1 MYDTNSRDTRRRSRN
16 RSGSREWSR
25 ERRERRAEQQEVGQQ
40 LQMISLT
47 RWPPTPTPLAFVLR
61 LVIYFINNKMLSA
74 TRRGE
79 GEGGELAAFCAGC
92 GLLCARR
99 RHRHR
104 RATWCSMRRQQVA
117 GPVRWAYCAKKKIN
131 CVRTHNRAM
140 NQNHTS
146 WLYIDI
152 RLANECPPPA
162 PVSLTQVE
170 ATCGLRALCKC
181 KWEQTSCGACPD
193 SEVACHPQLEPQ
205 IAATINR
212 TMQIEQ

>member
-1 MYDTNSRDTRRRSRN
+1 MR
-16 RSGSREWSR
+16 
-25 ERRERRAEQQEVGQQ
+25 RRAEQQEVGQQ

-74 TRRGE
+74 TRRG
-79 GEGGELAAFCAGC
+79 GEESGERRGEQQSAACCAGC

-99 RHRHR
+99 RHRQS
-104 RATWCSMRRQQVA
+104 RATWCSMQRQQVA

-152 RLANECPPPA
+152 RLANECPPPLCTFLRWMP
-162 PVSLTQVE
+162 PVAYVRY
-170 ATCGLRALCKC
+170 ANAKR
-181 KWEQTSCGACPD
+181 EQTSCGACPD

>member
-1 MYDTNSRDTRRRSRN
+1 MYDTNSRDTRCRSRN
-16 RSGSREWSR
+16 RSGSRE
-25 ERRERRAEQQEVGQQ
+25 RRRTAEQQEVGQQ

-74 TRRGE
+74 TRRGGE
-79 GEGGELAAFCAGC
+79 EIGEESGSRLHAAQAVGYCVPEGGTDM
-92 GLLCARR
+92 
-99 RHRHR
+99 
-104 RATWCSMRRQQVA
+104 ATWCSMQRRQVA

-152 RLANECPPPA
+152 RLANECQPPPPA
-162 PVSLTQVE
+162 LFLSGCHLWPMCAMQMQNGSKPVVGHAPIRRSP
-170 ATCGLRALCKC
+170 ATHNWSHK
-181 KWEQTSCGACPD
+181 
-193 SEVACHPQLEPQ
+193 
-205 IAATINR
+205 
-212 TMQIEQ
+212 

>member
-1 MYDTNSRDTRRRSRN
+1 MAAGRGGR
-16 RSGSREWSR
+16 
-25 ERRERRAEQQEVGQQ
+25 RRAEQQEVGQQ

-74 TRRGE
+74 TRRG
-79 GEGGELAAFCAGC
+79 GEESGERRGEQQSAACCAGC

-99 RHRHR
+99 RHRHS
-104 RATWCSMRRQQVA
+104 RATWCCMQRRQVA

-152 RLANECPPPA
+152 RLANECPSPP
-162 PVSLTQVE
+162 VRLSLYVPQVD
-170 ATCGLRALCKC
+170 ATCGLCALCKC
-181 KWEQTSCGACPD
+181 KTGAN
-193 SEVACHPQLEPQ
+193 QLWGMPRFGGRLPPT
-205 IAATINR
+205 IGATNSGHN
-212 TMQIEQ
+212 

>member
-79 GEGGELAAFCAGC
+79 GEGGELAACCAGC

-152 RLANECPPPA
+152 RLANECPPPRPSLLLRWKPPVAYVRYANANGSKPVVGHA
-162 PVSLTQVE
+162 PIRRSP
-170 ATCGLRALCKC
+170 ATHNWSHK
-181 KWEQTSCGACPD
+181 
-193 SEVACHPQLEPQ
+193 
-205 IAATINR
+205 
-212 TMQIEQ
+212 

>member
-1 MYDTNSRDTRRRSRN
+1 MPPGEEEKRVESGEESSSRLHAAQAVGYCVPE
-16 RSGSREWSR
+16 GST
-25 ERRERRAEQQEVGQQ
+25 A
-40 LQMISLT
+40 
-47 RWPPTPTPLAFVLR
+47 VLR
-61 LVIYFINNKMLSA
+61 
-74 TRRGE
+74 G
-79 GEGGELAAFCAGC
+79 
-92 GLLCARR
+92 
-99 RHRHR
+99 
-104 RATWCSMRRQQVA
+104 CSMQRRQQVA

-152 RLANECPPPA
+152 RLANECPPPLCTFLRWMP
-162 PVSLTQVE
+162 PVAYVRY
-170 ATCGLRALCKC
+170 ANVKR
-181 KWEQTSCGACPD
+181 EQTSCGACPD